1 MRKIK
6 FRAWDEGSNRMI
18 FQHDMNCVRGY
29 KEYYFSLYEE
39 SVELLHYDE
48 DYSAYVKCN
57 VELMQYTG
65 LKDKNGKEIYEGD
78 ILSYKHIT
86 YTDCS
91 KTEIEEIEDES
102 FIEMITYTP
111 IASIVKPHSK
121 NVKCFGYDSINK
133 ECLILDL
140 TSDEVEVV
148 GNIYENPELL
158 K

>member
-1 MRKIK
+1 MREIK
-6 FRAWDEGSNRMI
+6 FRAWDKDSNKMI
-18 FQHDMNCVRGY
+18 FQHDTNGVL
-29 KEYYFSLYEE
+29 ETNDYYFSLNEDD
-39 SVELLHYDE
+39 VVLLYYDE
-48 DYSAYVKCN
+48 DYCDYLVCN
-57 VELMQYTG
+57 AKLMQYTG
-65 LKDKNGKEIYEGD
+65 LIDKNGKEIYEGD

-91 KTEIEEIEDES
+91 KIEIEEIEDES

-140 TSDEVEVV
+140 TNNEVEVI
-148 GNIYENPELL
+148 GNKFENPELL
-158 K
+158 G